1 MNRTFKR
8 LRAFGSKLRKDVS
21 GNTMIMVAMGMPM
34 LVGGTGLAVDTAQWY
49 LWQRELQYAVDQ
61 AAMSGAYSLSKADS
75 PDTGEWDARARA
87 ELQNN
92 KDIVDFETDV
102 DVRVVDYADQT
113 DNSVIV
119 DVVAER
125 TLPFTSM
132 LTSRGARIRVSAQA
146 SFTEAATYTSCLVA
160 TDEDEEGAITIGG
173 SATVQMNCGIAALSD
188 SEEAIQI
195 HGNGGAGGDGEAD
208 ISVGVVLA
216 AGGIDDWFRENTDDT
231 VLENLS
237 GLTDPFAEI
246 DPPDNPTTRDYRC
259 TTSTTTT
266 TVTRLKGKKLVQET
280 VEVSTTQASLLPG
293 TYREIDTQCDTTLA
307 SGIYVIDGGKL
318 KVNAQHDFTGN
329 GVMFVLKNGAYIE
342 INGGANI
349 SLTAPTVAQLE
360 SAGVFDPRL
369 AGMLVFEDRTSEGS
383 NNNKL
388 NGNAETILNGKIYL
402 SKSHMQINGSARV
415 TSQCLMI
422 VSNTMEITGNAVLGN
437 LCPDNQEITDA
448 VGTQRHRVYLV
459 A

>member
-1 MNRTFKR
+1 
-8 LRAFGSKLRKDVS
+8 
-21 GNTMIMVAMGMPM
+21 MIMVAMGMPM

-75 PDTGEWDARARA
+75 PETGEWDVRARA
-87 ELQNN
+87 ELENN
-92 KDIVDFETDV
+92 KDIVDFDTNV
-102 DVRVVDYADQT
+102 NVRVVDYADQT

-119 DVVAER
+119 DVTAAR

-146 SFTEAATYTSCLVA
+146 SFTEAASYTACLVA
-160 TDEDEEGAITIGG
+160 TDEDDDGAITIGG
-173 SATVQMNCGIAALSD
+173 SATVQMNCGLAALSD
-188 SEEAIQI
+188 SEEAIQVN
-195 HGNGGAGGDGEAD
+195 GSGGAGGSDDETN
-208 ISVGVVLA
+208 ISVGVVLS
-216 AGGIDDWFRENTDDT
+216 AGGIDDWFRENTDDS
-231 VLENLS
+231 VLENIS
-237 GLTDPFAEI
+237 GLTDPFEGI
-246 DPPDNPTTRDYRC
+246 EPPDNPTTRDYAC

-293 TYREIDTQCDTTLA
+293 TYTEIDTECDTTLA
-307 SGIYVIDGGKL
+307 SGIYVINGGKL

-349 SLTAPTVAQLE
+349 ALTAPTVSQLE
-360 SAGVFDPRL
+360 AAGVFDPRL
-369 AGMLVFEDRTSEGS
+369 AGMLVFEHRDSEGS
-383 NNNKL
+383 DQNKL
-388 NGNAETILNGKIYL
+388 NGNADTILNGKVYL

-422 VSNTMEITGNAVLGN
+422 VANTMEITGNANLGN
-437 LCPDNQEITDA
+437 LCPDDQEITDE

>member
-1 MNRTFKR
+1 MSTTFQR

-49 LWQRELQYAVDQ
+49 LWKRELQYAVDQ

-75 PDTGEWDARARA
+75 PATGEWDARARA

-102 DVRVVDYADQT
+102 NVRVVDYADQT

-119 DVVAER
+119 DVTAER
-125 TLPFTSM
+125 ALPFTSM
-132 LTSRGARIRVSAQA
+132 LTSRSARIRASAQA
-146 SFTEAATYTSCLVA
+146 SFTEGVTYTSCLVA
-160 TDEDEEGAITIGG
+160 TDEDAEGAITIGG

-188 SEEAIQI
+188 SEEAIKIQ
-195 HGNGGAGGDGEAD
+195 GSGGVGGDGVASV
-208 ISVGVVLA
+208 SVGVVLA

-231 VLENLS
+231 VIENLS
-237 GLTDPFAEI
+237 SLSDPFADME
-246 DPPDNPTTRDYRC
+246 PPDNPTSRTYQC
-259 TTSTTTT
+259 TTSTTSTT
-266 TVTRLKGKKLVQET
+266 ITRLKGKKLEEET
-280 VEVSTTQASLLPG
+280 VQLTTTQASLLPG
-293 TYREIDTQCDTTLA
+293 TYREIDTSCDTTLA
-307 SGIYVIDGGKL
+307 SGIYVIDGGRL
-318 KVNAQHDFTGN
+318 KVNAQYDFTGN
-329 GVMFVLKNGAYIE
+329 GVMFVLKNGAYLE

-349 SLTAPTVAQLE
+349 SLTAPTVVQLE
-360 SAGVFDPRL
+360 AAGVFDPRL
-369 AGMLVFEDRTSEGS
+369 AGMLVFEDRNSEGS
-383 NNNKL
+383 NRSVL
-388 NGNAETILNGKIYL
+388 NGNADTILNGKVYL

-422 VSNTMEITGNAVLGN
+422 VANTMEITGNANLGN

-448 VGTQRHRVYLV
+448 VGNQRHRVYLV